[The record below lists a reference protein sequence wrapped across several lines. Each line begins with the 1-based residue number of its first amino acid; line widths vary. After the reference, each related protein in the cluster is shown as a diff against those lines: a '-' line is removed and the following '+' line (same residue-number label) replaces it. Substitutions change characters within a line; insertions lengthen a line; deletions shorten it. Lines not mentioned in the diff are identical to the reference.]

1 MGPVTRLATGL
12 ATRQVARMVGGV
24 AAGPVGMA
32 MGLALP
38 YVARTL
44 GPAGMVGLAVGGWMM
59 KRAIERREASAA
71 AQVIDN
77 MP

>member
-1 MGPVTRLATGL
+1 MGSVTRLATGL

-24 AAGPVGMA
+24 AAGPAGMA
-32 MGLALP
+32 LGLALP

-44 GPAGMVGLAVGGWMM
+44 GPAGMIGLAVGGWLM
-59 KRAIERREASAA
+59 KNAIERRERAKTE
-71 AQVIDN
+71 QLVIN